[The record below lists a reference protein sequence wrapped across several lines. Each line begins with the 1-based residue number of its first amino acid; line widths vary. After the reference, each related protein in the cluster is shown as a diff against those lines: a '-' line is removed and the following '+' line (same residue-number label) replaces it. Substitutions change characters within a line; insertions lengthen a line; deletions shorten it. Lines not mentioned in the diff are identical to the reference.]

1 MLQANAT
8 ILIADDDRA
17 IRAVLSRAL
26 GRVGHR
32 VRATGNA
39 STLWQWVQAG
49 DGDLVITD
57 VHMPDGDGLELVPRI
72 RAVRPDMSV
81 IVMSAQNTLVTAVKA
96 TDRGAFEYLPK
107 PFDIDEM
114 VATVTRAQS
123 QQAQNA
129 ENAEKTGSQRTTEI
143 IGNAPAMQ
151 EVFRAIGRLAQSH
164 ITVLINGESGTGKE
178 LVARAL
184 HRHSPRANNAFVALN
199 MAAIPQELM
208 ESELFGHE
216 KGSFTGANNRREGR
230 FEQARGGTL
239 FLDEIGDMPA
249 ATQTRLLRVLQDGEF
264 FRVGGVDS
272 IKADVRIIAATHQ
285 KLESLVESGAFRED
299 LFHRLNVIRI
309 HVPKLSERREDI
321 PQLLTHFLTA
331 AGNELGVEAKVLSED
346 ALSLL
351 SQLPWPGNVRQLENT
366 CRWLTVMAAGREVL
380 LSDLPPEL
388 LQQQSVELSEQ
399 SETWH
404 EQLAGWANRQLSE
417 GQSNVL
423 RQALPLFETIMIE
436 AALNHTGGRKAEA
449 AELLGW
455 GRNTLTRKLKDLNL
469 PAA

>member
-1 MLQANAT
+1 MAVTDQ
-8 ILIADDDRA
+8 IWIVDDDSS
-17 IRAVLSRAL
+17 IRWVMEKALSRAGL
-26 GRVGHR
+26 NC
-32 VRATGNA
+32 RAFE
-39 STLWQWVQAG
+39 SG
-49 DGDLVITD
+49 DEMLDALSLEEPMVVVSDIRMPGIDGIKLLSRIKSEQPKLPVIITTAHSDLD
-57 VHMPDGDGLELVPRI
+57 S
-72 RAVRPDMSV
+72 AVNSYEE
-81 IVMSAQNTLVTAVKA
+81 
-96 TDRGAFEYLPK
+96 GAFEYLPK
-107 PFDIDEM
+107 PFDIEEM

-123 QQAQNA
+123 QRDDGA
-129 ENAEKTGSQRTTEI
+129 KTSEGGTDNPSAEI

-184 HRHSPRANNAFVALN
+184 HRHSPRADNAFVALN

-216 KGSFTGANNRREGR
+216 KGAFTGANSRREGR

-285 KLESLVESGAFRED
+285 KLESLVETGAFRED

-321 PQLLTHFLTA
+321 PRLLTHFLTA
-331 AGNELGVEAKVLSED
+331 ASSELEVETKVLSED
-346 ALSLL
+346 ALNVLT
-351 SQLPWPGNVRQLENT
+351 QLPWPGNVRQLENT

-380 LSDLPPEL
+380 LSDLPSEL
-388 LQQQSVELSEQ
+388 LQHHDPSSEGTA
-399 SETWH
+399 ETWH
-404 EQLAGWANRQLSE
+404 EQLAGWANRQLAE

-423 RQALPLFETIMIE
+423 RQALPLFESIMIE
-436 AALNHTGGRKAEA
+436 AALQHTGGRKAEA

-455 GRNTLTRKLKDLNL
+455 GRNTLTRKLKDLDL
-469 PAA
+469 PAH

>member
-1 MLQANAT
+1 MPMTDQVW
-8 ILIADDDRA
+8 IVDDDSS
-17 IRAVLSRAL
+17 IRWVMEKALSRAGL
-26 GRVGHR
+26 SC
-32 VRATGNA
+32 RAFE
-39 STLWQWVQAG
+39 AG
-49 DGDLVITD
+49 DEVLDALTLEEPMVVVSDIRMPGMDGITLLAKLKSQLPDLPVIITTAHSD
-57 VHMPDGDGLELVPRI
+57 LDS
-72 RAVRPDMSV
+72 AVNSYEE
-81 IVMSAQNTLVTAVKA
+81 
-96 TDRGAFEYLPK
+96 GAFEYLPK
-107 PFDIDEM
+107 PFDIEEM

-123 QQAQNA
+123 QRTEHDQVDEDQ
-129 ENAEKTGSQRTTEI
+129 GSNPSAEI

-184 HRHSPRANNAFVALN
+184 HRHSPRADNAFVALN

-216 KGSFTGANNRREGR
+216 KGAFTGANSRREGR

-285 KLESLVESGAFRED
+285 KLESLVETGAFRED

-321 PQLLTHFLTA
+321 PRLLTHFLTA
-331 AGNELGVEAKVLSED
+331 ASAELDVETKTLSED
-346 ALSLL
+346 ALQALT
-351 SQLPWPGNVRQLENT
+351 QLPWPGNVRQLENT

-380 LSDLPPEL
+380 LSDLPTEL
-388 LQQQSVELSEQ
+388 LQHQDEMPEGVAES
-399 SETWH
+399 WH
-404 EQLAGWANRQLSE
+404 EQLAGWANRQLAE

-423 RQALPLFETIMIE
+423 RQALPLFESIMIE
-436 AALNHTGGRKAEA
+436 AALRHTGGRKAEA

-455 GRNTLTRKLKDLNL
+455 GRNTLTRKLKDLDL
-469 PAA
+469 PAT

>member
-1 MLQANAT
+1 MPANQQVWVV
-8 ILIADDDRA
+8 DDDSSIRWVMEKALTRA
-17 IRAVLSRAL
+17 GLECRAFDSGDAVIDALESDTPMVVVSDIRMPGMSGIALLSRIKAKHPDL
-26 GRVGHR
+26 PVIITTAHSDLDSA
-32 VRATGNA
+32 VNA
-39 STLWQWVQAG
+39 Y
-49 DGDLVITD
+49 
-57 VHMPDGDGLELVPRI
+57 EE
-72 RAVRPDMSV
+72 
-81 IVMSAQNTLVTAVKA
+81 
-96 TDRGAFEYLPK
+96 GAFEYLPK
-107 PFDIDEM
+107 PFDIEEM

-123 QQAQNA
+123 QQTQNSDSTEEA
-129 ENAEKTGSQRTTEI
+129 GDRRTTEI

-184 HRHSPRANNAFVALN
+184 HRHSPRADSAFVALN

-216 KGSFTGANNRREGR
+216 KGAFTGANNRREGR

-272 IKADVRIIAATHQ
+272 IRADVRIIAATHQ

-309 HVPKLSERREDI
+309 HVPRLSERREDI
-321 PQLLTHFLTA
+321 PQLLAHFLTA

-346 ALSLL
+346 ALNVLT
-351 SQLPWPGNVRQLENT
+351 QLPWPGNVRQLENT
-366 CRWLTVMAAGREVL
+366 CRWLTVMAAGREVV
-380 LSDLPPEL
+380 LSDLPREL
-388 LQQQSVELSEQ
+388 LQQKSTDTDSQ

-404 EQLAGWANRQLSE
+404 EQLAGWANQALSD

-423 RQALPLFETIMIE
+423 RQALPLFESIMIE
-436 AALNHTGGRKAEA
+436 AALRHTGGRKAEA

>member
-1 MLQANAT
+1 MPMTDQVW
-8 ILIADDDRA
+8 IVDDDSS
-17 IRAVLSRAL
+17 IRWVMEKALSRAGL
-26 GRVGHR
+26 NC
-32 VRATGNA
+32 RAFE
-39 STLWQWVQAG
+39 AG
-49 DGDLVITD
+49 DEVLDALNLEEPMVVVSDIRMPGMDGITLLAKLKSQLPDLPVIITTAHSD
-57 VHMPDGDGLELVPRI
+57 LDS
-72 RAVRPDMSV
+72 AVS
-81 IVMSAQNTLVTAVKA
+81 SYEE
-96 TDRGAFEYLPK
+96 GAFEYLPK
-107 PFDIDEM
+107 PFDIEEM

-123 QQAQNA
+123 QRTQHDQVA
-129 ENAEKTGSQRTTEI
+129 EDQGGNPSAEM

-216 KGSFTGANNRREGR
+216 KGAFTGANSRREGR

-285 KLESLVESGAFRED
+285 KLESLVETGAFRED

-321 PQLLTHFLTA
+321 PRLLTHFLLA
-331 AGNELGVEAKVLSED
+331 ASAELDVETKTLSED
-346 ALSLL
+346 ALQVLT
-351 SQLPWPGNVRQLENT
+351 QLPWRGNVRQLENT
-366 CRWLTVMAAGREVL
+366 CRWLTVMAAGREIL
-380 LSDLPPEL
+380 LSDLPTEL
-388 LQQQSVELSEQ
+388 LQHHGEVPEGVAES
-399 SETWH
+399 WH
-404 EQLAGWANRQLSE
+404 EQLAGWANQQLVE

-423 RQALPLFETIMIE
+423 RQALPLFESIMIE
-436 AALNHTGGRKAEA
+436 AALRHTGGRKAEA

-455 GRNTLTRKLKDLNL
+455 GRNTLTRKLKDLDL
-469 PAA
+469 PAT